1 MGAVRMGAVRMG
13 ANTMVGRMPATGRPQ
28 GKAAMADNGAPDPQ
42 QGTGLE
48 PAGHRRIGLYPGTFD
63 PITNGHLDVI
73 ARAARLLDRLV
84 VGVAI
89 NTGKGPMFTLEERVE
104 LVRAEIEAIATR
116 NGMVIDV
123 IPFDTLLIDF
133 ARKVGASMIVR
144 GLRAVSDFDYEFQMA
159 GMNYR
164 MAPDIETVF
173 LMASETHQFI
183 ASRLVKEV
191 AMLGGDIS
199 SFVPA
204 LTLERVLKRIRG

>member
-1 MGAVRMGAVRMG
+1 
-13 ANTMVGRMPATGRPQ
+13 
-28 GKAAMADNGAPDPQ
+28 MADKQAHNP
-42 QGTGLE
+42 
-48 PAGHRRIGLYPGTFD
+48 RRIGLYPGTFD

-73 ARAARLLDRLV
+73 ARAARLLDKLV

-104 LVRAEIEAIATR
+104 LVRAEIETIATR
-116 NGMVIDV
+116 NGMLIEVV
-123 IPFDTLLIDF
+123 PFDTLLVDF

-164 MAPDIETVF
+164 MAPDVETVF

-191 AMLGGDIS
+191 AKLGGDIS

-204 LTLERVLKRIRG
+204 LTHQRILRRIRG

>member
-1 MGAVRMGAVRMG
+1 
-13 ANTMVGRMPATGRPQ
+13 
-28 GKAAMADNGAPDPQ
+28 MA
-42 QGTGLE
+42 E
-48 PAGHRRIGLYPGTFD
+48 PVKKLRVGLYPGTFD
-63 PITNGHLDVI
+63 PVTNGHLDVI
-73 ARAARLLDRLV
+73 ARAARLLDKLV

-89 NTGKGPMFTLEERVE
+89 STGKGPLFTLDERVE
-104 LVRAEIEAIATR
+104 LVTSEIKRIATQ

-123 IPFDTLLIDF
+123 LPYDTLLIDF

-164 MAPDIETVF
+164 MAPDVETVF
-173 LMASETHQFI
+173 LMASERHQFI

-199 SFVPA
+199 SFVPP
-204 LTLERVLKRIRG
+204 LTLERMLKRLRG